1 MDINS
6 EIEKELSDIW
16 ASQSFNL
23 PQLDEDCAPNKV
35 CKNMKDVTLDGF
47 ATEGGDIRAAWK
59 ETLKREGK
67 ITEGSNSIGDLI
79 NKSSGN
85 GSH

>member
-1 MDINS
+1 
-6 EIEKELSDIW
+6 
-16 ASQSFNL
+16 
-23 PQLDEDCAPNKV
+23 
-35 CKNMKDVTLDGF
+35 MKDVTFDGF
-47 ATEGGDIRAAWK
+47 VTEGGDIRAAWK

-79 NKSSGN
+79 NKTSGN